1 MGGGIAVESTLGK
14 GATFTFW
21 LPVLNAASDVE
32 KTATPEPESL
42 PIVPELLKNTAPV
55 RTDKAAYPIA
65 LVIEDNPDLRRFIK
79 QSISDYWQVEEASN
93 GEEGIQQAIELVPDL
108 VISDLMMPVKDGFAV
123 CKALK
128 ENELTAHIPIILL
141 TAKASIASRL
151 TGLRTGA
158 DDYLTKPFHTEEL
171 LVRMENLIDVR
182 HKLRAHYSKLNLGA
196 AMSDI
201 STGNDFLS
209 SPDKEF
215 LRRFIA
221 ILDDNLADE
230 KLGVEEFAQK
240 MFISRSQLHRKLKA
254 ITDQNATDFIRD
266 FRLEKAMEMLKNQEG
281 LVSEVASRVGFSNE
295 KYFSTIFKE
304 KFGVSPSR
312 V

>member
-1 MGGGIAVESTLGK
+1 
-14 GATFTFW
+14 
-21 LPVLNAASDVE
+21 
-32 KTATPEPESL
+32 
-42 PIVPELLKNTAPV
+42 
-55 RTDKAAYPIA
+55 
-65 LVIEDNPDLRRFIK
+65 
-79 QSISDYWQVEEASN
+79 
-93 GEEGIQQAIELVPDL
+93 
-108 VISDLMMPVKDGFAV
+108 MMPVKDGFAV
-123 CKALK
+123 CEALK

-171 LVRMENLIDVR
+171 LVRMENLLNVR
-182 HKLRAHYSKLNLGA
+182 IKLRAHYSQLNIGA
-196 AMSDI
+196 ARSD
-201 STGNDFLS
+201 SADGSDFLS

-215 LRRFIA
+215 LRRFIVV
-221 ILDDNLADE
+221 LDDNLDDE

-266 FRLEKAMEMLKNQEG
+266 FRLEKAMEMLKNQGG